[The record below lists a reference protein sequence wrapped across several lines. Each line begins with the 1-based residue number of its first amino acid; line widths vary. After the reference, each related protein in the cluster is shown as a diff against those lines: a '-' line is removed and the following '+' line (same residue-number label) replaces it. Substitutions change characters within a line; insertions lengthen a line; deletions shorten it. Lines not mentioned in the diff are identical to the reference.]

1 MQLRVHHILC
11 APLFIGKGYSREF
24 VKNMTKI
31 VSEIE
36 KNATIRLQTA
46 PDVICSACPNLKDG
60 QCSLDCNHVVSKD
73 EELLGRLELN
83 VTENKS
89 AKELFSEIAGKMTEE
104 IFEESCHNCSWY
116 QQGLCN
122 YTLYKK
128 NLNRF
133 I

>member
-24 VKNMTKI
+24 VKNMTQI

-83 VTENKS
+83 LRRISRRK
-89 AKELFSEIAGKMTEE
+89 
-104 IFEESCHNCSWY
+104 NCF
-116 QQGLCN
+116 Q
-122 YTLYKK
+122 K
-128 NLNRF
+128 
-133 I
+133 